1 MSLQACRS
9 DQRLDVDGWRPA
21 VLVGD
26 VVDEMVIDCRSV
38 PQAGQVTVSVIV
50 MQVYQRAGGRPRMGE
65 TTGIWF
71 GDDETLLSDFDEHFG
86 EIDGAD
92 YSRSKRIKDAM
103 ALAMLVDSTI
113 DSVDA
118 ELDIADRGAR
128 NAVAA
133 AVRNEFA
140 ERE

>member
-1 MSLQACRS
+1 
-9 DQRLDVDGWRPA
+9 
-21 VLVGD
+21 
-26 VVDEMVIDCRSV
+26 
-38 PQAGQVTVSVIV
+38 
-50 MQVYQRAGGRPRMGE
+50 MGE